1 MKASNSTSRHT
12 FPASGSS
19 SPRSMPINKFSS
31 LCPLLGLG
39 PADGAFYPSSPL
51 SHTHTL
57 QQRPPHP
64 PIPTSARSRA
74 PCSCPISSALVWK
87 FPTPTGPEACH
98 THPHLCPL
106 PLCQQPSKD
115 TAHCWEGLVI
125 TCPKRLVPRTS
136 RPSRRGDKGP
146 GSLSQAASSPGGRQ
160 APLPK
165 GRK

>member
-98 THPHLCPL
+98 THPHLCPRGLQCSGKWQPVHPNLCL
-106 PLCQQPSKD
+106 PRCPAFMCNCLLPS
-115 TAHCWEGLVI
+115 T
-125 TCPKRLVPRTS
+125 
-136 RPSRRGDKGP
+136 
-146 GSLSQAASSPGGRQ
+146 
-160 APLPK
+160 
-165 GRK
+165 